1 MGAWLHGLDGADWL
15 RGGRRRSLLRLGFV
29 NVNVYLV
36 WLQHRYCSRPGRS
49 DAKALKCQL

>member
-1 MGAWLHGLDGADWL
+1 MEAWLHGLDGADWL